1 VQSQEPS
8 LDGDERIIWSRYPDA
23 LLENIQ
29 EGRTKLSSIEEM
41 YEKSETALRNIIDQ
55 LDTDSLVITSDHGY
69 ARLTPATPSRFQ
81 IGRRPGYRKPSVAG
95 SKVLEKSMPTIS

>member
-1 VQSQEPS
+1 MPFRDRVGYSDLKKEYKTARVQSQEPS

-41 YEKSETALRNIIDQ
+41 YEKSG
-55 LDTDSLVITSDHGY
+55 DS
-69 ARLTPATPSRFQ
+69 TP
-81 IGRRPGYRKPSVAG
+81 
-95 SKVLEKSMPTIS
+95 